1 MNAETVEAIAQAALA
16 GEALTARSL
25 TQDFLRSNPKLAEID
40 SPAVNTPEVLAMTA
54 ALLELF
60 AERTKQPAPA
70 WTQIV
75 GALPSPVY
83 LLQAAKT
90 MKRLR
95 ELCRDFA
102 PEPLRRRNLFAPPNY
117 LEMV

>member
-1 MNAETVEAIAQAALA
+1 MNVEVEAIAQAALA
-16 GEALTARSL
+16 GEALAARSL
-25 TQDFLRSNPKLAEID
+25 TQEFLRANPTLAEIA
-40 SPAVNTPEVLAMTA
+40 SPTVHDPEVLAMTA

-60 AERTKQPAPA
+60 AERTNQPAPA
-70 WTQIV
+70 WTRIV

-95 ELCRDFA
+95 ELCHDFA

-117 LEMV
+117 LEMI

>member
-1 MNAETVEAIAQAALA
+1 MRIEAIAQAALA

-25 TQDFLRSNPKLAEID
+25 TQEFLRANPTLAEIAT
-40 SPAVNTPEVLAMTA
+40 PAVNDPEVLAMTA

-60 AERTKQPAPA
+60 AERTHQPPPA
-70 WTQIV
+70 WTQVV

-83 LLQAAKT
+83 LLRAAKT
-90 MKRLR
+90 MRRLR

-117 LEMV
+117 LEMA